1 MVSPRLSAHAHCSHA
16 PVTPL
21 AGSGVASPRAGRAFP
36 RLLLA
41 CMATLALHSSSGE
54 AIQPGRAMDA
64 AQSPGHL
71 ASEPPAPTPLV
82 LPAQEEASPA
92 PAAESI
98 VPISAAAEALPLGDA
113 IDPALLEGTLET
125 GADVQVIIPPAAEHS
140 LPTLRALPVAPEA
153 SAPVEPPLPTP
164 APETSPSPFEV
175 PRVLDFRPPWLS
187 AFAVRPR
194 LRLAVVRDSNIFLTP
209 ENETADTLITVT
221 PGVSIG
227 AGDAET
233 RKETFLGLSYDIS
246 ALSFLENPSANAL
259 ENSLRV
265 AGLYAGPKLS
275 IRADGVF
282 LDLTSPDRE
291 LEERTRRL
299 ITGAGIGLHYQ
310 FTKLEAQLE
319 FRMQHVDYERG
330 VDRTE
335 QDIGLMLEFPA
346 TERLSLGAAFHAGRV
361 TVEQGTAQDY
371 QQFLLH
377 AELDGAAKLRFTAIG
392 GLELRDFGGETG
404 QEWNGVFNLSAEYR
418 PFSGTLLAL
427 EAFRRTSP
435 SARTVQQNYVSTG
448 VAIRAKQRLF
458 RRFTAGMTA
467 GFETLAYDQTS
478 SSIAQPRED
487 QYFVF
492 RSSLAYD
499 LVQWCSAEVFGEVR
513 RNDSSLERVS
523 FETRVFGVALNARF

>member
-1 MVSPRLSAHAHCSHA
+1 MVSTRLSTHARCSRS
-16 PVTPL
+16 PVIPI
-21 AGSGVASPRAGRAFP
+21 AGPDVALPRAGRVLP

-41 CMATLALHSSSGE
+41 CMATLALHSSSEGE
-54 AIQPGRAMDA
+54 IQPGRAADA
-64 AQSPGHL
+64 AQLPEHL
-71 ASEPPAPTPLV
+71 VNEPPS
-82 LPAQEEASPA
+82 LPALDPS

-98 VPISAAAEALPLGDA
+98 VPMSPAAEALPMGDA

-125 GADVQVIIPPAAEHS
+125 GADVQAIIPPAAEHS
-140 LPTLRALPVAPEA
+140 LPALRALPVVRAA

-175 PRVLDFRPPWLS
+175 QRVLDFRPSWLS

-194 LRLAVVRDSNIFLTP
+194 LRLSVVRDSNIFLTH

-233 RKETFLGLSYDIS
+233 REETFLGLSYDIS

-259 ENSLRV
+259 ENSLRL

-275 IRADGVF
+275 ITADGAL

-299 ITGAGIGLHYQ
+299 ITRAGVGLHYQ
-310 FTKLEAQLE
+310 FTKLEALLE

-335 QDIGLMLEFPA
+335 QDIGFTLEFPV

-361 TVEQGTAQDY
+361 TVKQGIAQDY
-371 QQFLLH
+371 QQFLLQ
-377 AELDGAAKLRFTAIG
+377 AELAGAAKLRFTATG
-392 GLELRDFGGETG
+392 GLEFRDFGGEAG
-404 QEWNGVFNLSAEYR
+404 QKLDGVFNLSAEYR
-418 PFSGTLLAL
+418 PFSGTVLAL

-435 SARTVQQNYVSTG
+435 SARTVHQNYVGTG

-499 LVQWCSAEVFGEVR
+499 LVHWCSAEVFGELR
-513 RNDSSLERVS
+513 RNDSTLERVS